1 MDPDRKTLSQ
11 SQRQKKKGAELFG
24 ILLGL
29 DYAFAYFS

>member
-11 SQRQKKKGAELFG
+11 SQRQKKGAELFG